1 LIFPQATNRIRQNML
16 ELEPLIVAAAHLM
29 KKLKIDTLFKA
40 PRFDKIKEDFGK
52 SRIYSLTN

>member
-1 LIFPQATNRIRQNML
+1 ML

-29 KKLKIDTLFKA
+29 KKIKIDTLFKA

>member
-29 KKLKIDTLFKA
+29 KNIKIDTLLKVPCFEKN
-40 PRFDKIKEDFGK
+40 EDFGK
-52 SRIYSLTN
+52 SKIYSFTN